1 MRILVLAAGSP
12 ERDDDRTPPV
22 WLDDGGGPMII
33 ERLVQACA
41 SIKEARFVFAVR
53 DKDIR
58 KFNVDSVIALAAPG
72 AAVVRVFNMTGGAA
86 CTALLAISHIGTDEP
101 LLILNANEF
110 LEGDYGDIIAS
121 FVERDLDAGVVTF
134 PSIHPR
140 YSYVRLG
147 ADGLV
152 TQAAEKRPISR
163 HATAG
168 FYWFRRGGDFVAA
181 ACEMIR
187 KDAHVE
193 GTFFICP
200 TFNEMILTHARI
212 GILTVEAS
220 AYHPLKSQRQVDKF
234 EAESGVR
241 LP

>member
-1 MRILVLAAGSP
+1 MRILVLGAGPP
-12 ERDDDRTPPV
+12 EIEGERTPPV
-22 WLDDGGGPMII
+22 WLDDVGGEMVL

-41 SIKEARFVFAVR
+41 PIADARLVFALR

-58 KFNVDSVIALAAPG
+58 EFNVDSVIALAAPR
-72 AAVVRVFNMTGGAA
+72 ATVVRVLGPTGGAA
-86 CTALLAISHIGTDEP
+86 CTALLAITHIAVDEP

-121 FVERDLDAGVVTF
+121 FVVRGLDAGVVTF

-140 YSYVRLG
+140 YSYVRVG

-152 TQAAEKRPISR
+152 TQAAEKNPISR

-168 FYWFRRGGDFVAA
+168 FYWFRRGGDFIAA
-181 ACEMIR
+181 VCEMIR
-187 KDAHVE
+187 KDAHVN

-200 TFNEMILTHARI
+200 AFNEMILAHAKI
-212 GILTVEAS
+212 GVFSVKAA
-220 AYHPLKSQRQVDKF
+220 AYHPLKSQRQVDRF
-234 EAESGVR
+234 QAESGM
-241 LP
+241 

>member
-22 WLDDGGGPMII
+22 WLDDGGGPII
-33 ERLVQACA
+33 MERMVQACA
-41 SIKEARFVFAVR
+41 SIKETRFVFAVR

-72 AAVVRVFNMTGGAA
+72 AAVVRVFGLTGGAA
-86 CTALLAISHIGTDEP
+86 CTALLAISHIGIDEP

-110 LEGDYGDIIAS
+110 LEADYADIIAS

-140 YSYVRLG
+140 YSYVRLDE
-147 ADGLV
+147 DGLV

-193 GTFFICP
+193 GNFFICP
-200 TFNEMILTHARI
+200 VFNEMILKHAKI
-212 GILTVEAS
+212 GISVVQAS

-234 EAESGVR
+234 EAESGAR
-241 LP
+241 LR